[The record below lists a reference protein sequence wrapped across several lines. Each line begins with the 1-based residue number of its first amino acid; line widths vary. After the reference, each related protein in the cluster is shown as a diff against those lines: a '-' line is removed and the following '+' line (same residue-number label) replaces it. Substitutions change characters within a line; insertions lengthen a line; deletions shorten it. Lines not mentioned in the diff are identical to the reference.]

1 MRPSPVTLCLL
12 VLALGVRVSSA
23 SAGSAGRPSA
33 LVVLMENGGFTNGM
47 PADAA
52 VGVPLCGRL
61 ELPSGSRLS
70 ELLSSLADGLATS
83 ASCVKPANWKTV
95 SLPVTKYVALITNRV
110 IEDVGVSAI
119 RGRAT
124 SRYARIVILQDADVT
139 IENIRTTLA
148 ELAPRYDVD
157 MHVLA
162 HGGPDSVTFR
172 HRALRPRDIRS
183 LADIADLHLRSVYQ
197 QNCYGSSL
205 IDDWLAAGAGTVN
218 GSDGINYM
226 PLSYLAFLKRWAGGE
241 SFSVAVSG
249 SSADWQP
256 YFRSV
261 YRYVDLYNGRK
272 ARTPAEVD
280 IRGRLDPS
288 DELRESRMTVAGSG
302 TTTL

>member
-1 MRPSPVTLCLL
+1 
-12 VLALGVRVSSA
+12 
-23 SAGSAGRPSA
+23 
-33 LVVLMENGGFTNGM
+33 M
-47 PADAA
+47 PADAT
-52 VGVPLCGRL
+52 VGVPRCGRL

-70 ELLSSLADGLATS
+70 ELLSPLADGLATS

-124 SRYARIVILQDADVT
+124 SRYARIVILQDAEVT
-139 IENIRTTLA
+139 IEKIRTTLA

-157 MHVLA
+157 VHVLA

-205 IDDWLAAGAGTVN
+205 IDDW
-218 GSDGINYM
+218 
-226 PLSYLAFLKRWAGGE
+226 
-241 SFSVAVSG
+241 
-249 SSADWQP
+249 QP

-261 YRYVDLYNGRK
+261 YRSVDLYNGRK

-280 IRGRLDPS
+280 IGGRLDPD